1 MCTICGGSR
10 LGSKELRVFHN
21 SRDRGRDYSN
31 MFFRNGSWL
40 CNHRAVPTTEKKN
53 PAYNQP
59 FGTDYKI
66 VHNGTISND
75 KELGNTTGEIDS
87 SVLATCLDFT
97 TSFTL
102 RDSLKKVKGS
112 YAIGVLKPN
121 GTFYLAC
128 NYKPI
133 FYSKL
138 DDGGVVFS
146 SYANHLEEYDNV
158 KRVPPYSILDTE
170 NWSNILI
177 ERHQSNKA
185 LVICSGGL
193 DSTAV
198 AAYAMNQHDEVT
210 LIHYCYGCIAESK
223 ETECVKKISEY
234 FNNLY
239 PEKKCNLA
247 YIPIDMSFM
256 NKNSALFKTEEDIH
270 KGIEGSEYAYEWVPA
285 RNLIMLSLAVGY
297 AEANDIGH
305 IYLGTNLEE
314 SGCLSGDTLIKIS
327 ENKSV
332 PISELVGKTFNVYG
346 YDLNGNIKYIKA
358 KKCWKTKVVNE
369 LYEIFIEKNLHTEI
383 IKCTG
388 NHPIMLNDG
397 TYIEAQDLLTGQK
410 LINSWMVKDVL
421 KIRVDNYPVY
431 DISVP
436 ETHNFML
443 DNGVFVHNSYPDNEN
458 QFIKDF
464 DNCLW
469 GAVQNGIKVQVHTPV
484 GNLMKHEIVAFG
496 NKYKAPFELTWSCY
510 KKGEIPCGE
519 CGPCFMRRTAFRRNG
534 LEDPLPYPKTMK
546 FDEVEKD
553 VGNIVQDISNSYEHT
568 VLTN

>member
-10 LGSKELRVFHN
+10 LGQRELRVFHN

-40 CNHRAVPTTEKKN
+40 VNHRAIPTTEKKN

-87 SVLATCLDFT
+87 SVLANCLDFT

-112 YAIGVLKPN
+112 YAIAVLKPN

-170 NWSNILI
+170 NWSNIPI
-177 ERHQSNKA
+177 ERYQSNKA

-198 AAYAMNQHDEVT
+198 AAYAMDKHDEVT

-223 ETECVKKISEY
+223 ETECVKKICDY
-234 FNNLY
+234 FNELY
-239 PEKKCNLA
+239 PNKKCNLS
-247 YIPIDMSFM
+247 YVPIDMSFM
-256 NKNSALFKTEEDIH
+256 NKNSALFKTEDDIH
-270 KGIEGSEYAYEWVPA
+270 KGVEGSEYAYEWVPA

-314 SGCLSGDTLIKIS
+314 SG
-327 ENKSV
+327 
-332 PISELVGKTFNVYG
+332 
-346 YDLNGNIKYIKA
+346 A
-358 KKCWKTKVVNE
+358 
-369 LYEIFIEKNLHTEI
+369 
-383 IKCTG
+383 
-388 NHPIMLNDG
+388 
-397 TYIEAQDLLTGQK
+397 
-410 LINSWMVKDVL
+410 
-421 KIRVDNYPVY
+421 
-431 DISVP
+431 
-436 ETHNFML
+436 
-443 DNGVFVHNSYPDNEN
+443 YPDNEN

-469 GAVQNGIKVQVHTPV
+469 GAVQNGVKVQVHTPV

-496 NKYKAPFELTWSCY
+496 NKYKAPFQYTWSCY

-534 LEDPLPYPKTMK
+534 LEDPLPYPATMK

-568 VLTN
+568 VLNN